1 MSLRLIAFDFDST
14 LAPGEVIDELA
25 REAGAYDAVAAVTAQ
40 TMGGSLDFAEAMNQ
54 RLALLG
60 SLCRHDVDRVVERIA
75 LRPGAPALWS
85 ELRRRDYR
93 IAIISGGFLDV
104 LGTVLRREQCEPDH
118 LFANE
123 LRFDADGRLLPE
135 AVLHV
140 SSNKGDVLRELQEA
154 LEIPAS
160 RTVAVGDGATDIA
173 MFREAGTSIAVHAKP
188 IVREAAT
195 AVFDGE
201 SLDALVPLLP

>member
-1 MSLRLIAFDFDST
+1 MPMRLIAFDFDST

-25 REAGAYDAVAAVTAQ
+25 REAGVYEEVAAVTAR
-40 TMGGSLDFAEAMNQ
+40 TMGGTLDFTEAMRQ

-60 SLCRHDVDRVVERIA
+60 GLRRDDVDRVAARVG
-75 LRPGAPALWS
+75 LRPGGGALWS

-123 LRFDADGRLLPE
+123 LRFDADGRLLPD

-154 LEIPAS
+154 LDIPPS

-173 MFREAGTSIAVHAKP
+173 MFREASTSIAVQAKP
-188 IVREAAT
+188 LVREAAT
-195 AVFDGE
+195 IVFDE
-201 SLDALVPLLP
+201 DDLEALASLLP